1 MLLVP
6 ARQFQTLHRST
17 VIFGADVALRAVL
30 RDNVRETR
38 GHDEDGQ
45 AGGGTPGVVDAEG
58 GVIAVCLEIDV
69 AAILGPDAGHAVAS
83 LVGAEG
89 SGRGLSALE
98 PLSDA
103 GGMVSRLTEPSR
115 YRLATPC

>member
-1 MLLVP
+1 MLLEP
-6 ARQFQTLHRST
+6 ARHFQTLHRAT

-45 AGGGTPGVVDAEG
+45 AGGDTPGVVDAVG
-58 GVIAVCLEIDV
+58 GVIGVSLKVDV
-69 AAILGPDAGHAVAS
+69 AAALGPDTGHAIAG

-89 SGRGLSALE
+89 SGGCNQRVSLGQIHEGCFKNSLSHYNV
-98 PLSDA
+98 D
-103 GGMVSRLTEPSR
+103 
-115 YRLATPC
+115 